1 MTAAGAEYGGA
12 LYELAAEEGLEE
24 VILEQLTEVRR
35 LLAEN
40 PAYEKLLA
48 MPSVPKAERCAALDE
63 AFGRQAEPYLLNF
76 LKLLCEKGAIRA
88 LPDCLK
94 EYRARYNAAHGI
106 LEATAVTAVPMSEEQ
121 TEALKKKLEAL
132 TGKTIALTARV
143 QPGCLGGVRLEVE
156 GTWLDGTVKN
166 RLDEVRRLLAAT
178 L

>member
-24 VILEQLTEVRR
+24 VVLQQLCEVRR

-63 AFGRQAEPYLLNF
+63 AFGGQVEVYLLNF
-76 LKLLCEKGAIRA
+76 LKLLCEKGAIRT
-88 LPDCLK
+88 LPDCLA
-94 EYRARYNAAHGI
+94 EYRARYNEAHGI
-106 LEATAVTAVPMSEEQ
+106 LEATAVTAVPMSAGQ
-121 TEALKKKLEAL
+121 ADALKKKLESI
-132 TGKTIALTARV
+132 TGKTIAMTARV
-143 QPGCLGGVRLEVE
+143 EPGCLGGVRLEVE
-156 GTWLDGTVKN
+156 GTQLDGTVKN
-166 RLDEVRRLLAAT
+166 RLDEMRRLLAAT